1 MQNSK
6 NSTIITILFLLLIF
20 PSLVYFYVTRG
31 YNNFINLEIV
41 GGESH
46 KIDDFSLINQNNQIV
61 NNDSLSGN
69 IYVANFFFTNCPNI
83 CPVMTKNISYLQS
96 NLKVYPNIK
105 FVSYTVDPVNDT
117 PERFLEYIE
126 EMRMKNINI
135 DLKNWDFLTGEKNEI
150 YKLAMSYF
158 ANAKEDS
165 IAPGGFLHSEY
176 FLLIDKEGRIRS
188 GKDKFENTI
197 GAYDGT
203 NEIHMKNLID
213 DVKVLMAE
221 YKKPKKD

>member
-46 KIDDFSLINQNNQIV
+46 KIDNFSLVNQYNQIV
-61 NNDSLSGN
+61 NNDSLRGS

-83 CPVMTKNISYLQS
+83 CPVMTKNMSYLQS

-126 EMRMKNINI
+126 EMRKKNVNI
-135 DLKNWDFLTGEKNEI
+135 DLKNWDFLTGEKDDI

-176 FLLIDKEGRIRS
+176 FILIDKEGQIRS
-188 GKDKFENTI
+188 GKDKFDNTI

>member
-41 GGESH
+41 GGEGH

>member
-41 GGESH
+41 GGENH
-46 KIDDFSLINQNNQIV
+46 KIDNFSLINQNNQIV
-61 NNDSLSGN
+61 NNDSLRGN

-83 CPVMTKNISYLQS
+83 CPVMTKNMSYLQS

-117 PERFLEYIE
+117 PERFLEYIK
-126 EMRMKNINI
+126 EMRRKNVNI
-135 DLKNWDFLTGEKNEI
+135 DLKNWDFLTGEKDDI

-176 FLLIDKEGRIRS
+176 FILIDKEGQIRS
-188 GKDKFENTI
+188 GKDKFDNTI